1 MASIKIV
8 LRDKQNKEGMYPVVL
23 RITKERTSKI
33 ISLGMDCELQ
43 NWDERSAQFK
53 KSMPNYIQKNIIL
66 SNLKQKAWAIID
78 GFNLEDVDFT
88 LTQFEDK
95 FRGKE
100 SSKITVLEFWEEKI
114 KDLNLAG
121 RTGNARAHH
130 DTKNSFFK
138 YCKNQKILFKEIT
151 VEVVD
156 KYETYLRA
164 NGCADG
170 GIGVRMR
177 ELRAVFNDA
186 IKKGV
191 TQEKYYPFKIYK
203 VSKLKSS
210 GFKKALTRE
219 EVRLIENFDEVKYP
233 HLREAKHLFVFSYY
247 TRGMNYADMMKL
259 TWDNVVDNKI
269 YYSRSKT
276 KGKFIIKILKPVQDI
291 LDYYKEI
298 NVKTNYVF
306 PILLNEG
313 LTPIQI
319 ENWNKYQEEKDKE
332 FVENFGKGKK
342 GEIINEKRLKRA
354 IERAEMLYGT
364 LNANQKEALAK
375 RLEKSVFNVE
385 QVLPE
390 RKRRHADSINAVKL
404 IQSGA
409 KPYPTLKAVW
419 DRNQKSPNPN
429 YAAYS
434 DKMLQDGCSQLSEL
448 HNKTTLEQRKKA
460 AQKLNG
466 YRKDFESLIKS

>member
-8 LRDKQNKEGMYPVVL
+8 LRDKQNKEGLYPVVL
-23 RITKERTSKI
+23 RVTKERKVKI
-33 ISLGMDCELQ
+33 ISIGMDCELQ
-43 NWDERSAQFK
+43 NWDERSTQFK
-53 KSMPNYIQKNIIL
+53 KNMPNYIQKNIIL

-88 LTQFEDK
+88 LTQFEEK

-100 SSKITVLEFWEEKI
+100 SSKITVLEFWEDKI

-130 DTKNSFFK
+130 DTKTSFFK
-138 YCKNQKILFKEIT
+138 FCKNQKILFKEIT

-156 KYETYLRA
+156 KYETHLRA
-164 NGCADG
+164 NGCTDG

-191 TQEKYYPFKIYK
+191 TQEKYYPFKTYK

-247 TRGMNYADMMKL
+247 TRGMNYADIMKL
-259 TWDNVVDNKI
+259 TWSNIIDNKI
-269 YYSRSKT
+269 CYSRSKT
-276 KGKFIIKILKPVQDI
+276 KGRFIIKILQPVQDI
-291 LDYYKEI
+291 LDYYKEV

-306 PILLNEG
+306 PIILNEG

-319 ENWNKYQEEKDKE
+319 ENRKA
-332 FVENFGKGKK
+332 KK
-342 GEIINEKRLKRA
+342 LKRFNSDLKKIA
-354 IERAEMLYGT
+354 QLVGIDKSISSYSIRHSYATNLKQLGT
-364 LNANQKEALAK
+364 
-375 RLEKSVFNVE
+375 SVELISQSMGHQNV
-385 QVLPE
+385 
-390 RKRRHADSINAVKL
+390 SIT
-404 IQSGA
+404 S
-409 KPYPTLKAVW
+409 
-419 DRNQKSPNPN
+419 
-429 YAAYS
+429 AY
-434 DKMLQDGCSQLSEL
+434 L
-448 HNKTTLEQRKKA
+448 
-460 AQKLNG
+460 
-466 YRKDFESLIKS
+466 KDFEDDIIDDANEKLLMEPNSTYKLNHERKYSA

>member
-8 LRDKQNKEGMYPVVL
+8 LRDKQNKEGLYPVVL
-23 RITKERTSKI
+23 RVTKERKVKI
-33 ISLGMDCELQ
+33 ISIGMDCELQ
-43 NWDERSAQFK
+43 NWDERSTQFK

-88 LTQFEDK
+88 LTQFEEK

-100 SSKITVLEFWEEKI
+100 SSKITVLEFWEDKI

-130 DTKNSFFK
+130 DTKTSFFK
-138 YCKNQKILFKEIT
+138 FCKNQKILFKEIT

-156 KYETYLRA
+156 KYETHLRA
-164 NGCADG
+164 NGCNDG

-233 HLREAKHLFVFSYY
+233 HLREAKHLFVFSYF
-247 TRGMNYADMMKL
+247 TRGMNYADIMKL
-259 TWDNVVDNKI
+259 TWSNIIDNKI

-276 KGKFIIKILKPVQDI
+276 KGKFIIKILQPVQDI

-313 LTPIQI
+313 LTPIQ
-319 ENWNKYQEEKDKE
+319 
-332 FVENFGKGKK
+332 VENRKAKK
-342 GEIINEKRLKRA
+342 LKRFNSDLKKIA
-354 IERAEMLYGT
+354 QLVGIDKPISSYVIRHSYGT
-364 LNANQKEALAK
+364 NLKQLGT
-375 RLEKSVFNVE
+375 SVELISQSMGHQNV
-385 QVLPE
+385 
-390 RKRRHADSINAVKL
+390 SIT
-404 IQSGA
+404 S
-409 KPYPTLKAVW
+409 
-419 DRNQKSPNPN
+419 
-429 YAAYS
+429 AY
-434 DKMLQDGCSQLSEL
+434 L
-448 HNKTTLEQRKKA
+448 
-460 AQKLNG
+460 
-466 YRKDFESLIKS
+466 KDFEDVIIDDANERLLMEPNSTYTLNHERRYSA

>member
-8 LRDKQNKEGMYPVVL
+8 LRDKQNMEGLCPVVL
-23 RITKERTSKI
+23 RITKERKVKI
-33 ISLGMDCELQ
+33 ISLGMDCDLQ
-43 NWDERSAQFK
+43 NWDEKSAQFK

-78 GFNLEDVDFT
+78 GFNIDEVDFT
-88 LTQFEDK
+88 LTQFEEK

-100 SSKITVLEFWEEKI
+100 SSKITVLEFWEDKI

-130 DTKNSFFK
+130 DTKTSFFK
-138 YCKNQKILFKEIT
+138 FCKNQKILFKEIT

-156 KYETYLRA
+156 KYETHLRA
-164 NGCADG
+164 NGCNDG

-191 TQEKYYPFKIYK
+191 TQEKYYPFKTYK

-247 TRGMNYADMMKL
+247 TRGMNHYDVLRL
-259 TWDNVVDNKI
+259 TWSNIINNKI
-269 YYSRSKT
+269 CYSRSKT
-276 KGKFIIKILKPVQDI
+276 KGRFIIKILQPVQDI

-298 NVKTNYVF
+298 NIKTNYVF

-319 ENWNKYQEEKDKE
+319 ENRKA
-332 FVENFGKGKK
+332 KK
-342 GEIINEKRLKRA
+342 LKRFNSDLKKIA
-354 IERAEMLYGT
+354 QLVGIDKPISSYVIRHSYATNLKQLGT
-364 LNANQKEALAK
+364 
-375 RLEKSVFNVE
+375 SVELISQSMGHQNV
-385 QVLPE
+385 
-390 RKRRHADSINAVKL
+390 SIT
-404 IQSGA
+404 S
-409 KPYPTLKAVW
+409 
-419 DRNQKSPNPN
+419 
-429 YAAYS
+429 AY
-434 DKMLQDGCSQLSEL
+434 L
-448 HNKTTLEQRKKA
+448 
-460 AQKLNG
+460 
-466 YRKDFESLIKS
+466 KDFEDDIIDDANERLLMEPNSTYKLNHERRYSA

>member
-1 MASIKIV
+1 MTSIKIV
-8 LRDKQNKEGMYPVVL
+8 LRDKQNKEGLCPVVL
-23 RITKERTSKI
+23 RITKERKVKI
-33 ISLGMDCELQ
+33 ISLGMDCDLQ
-43 NWDERSAQFK
+43 NWDEKSSQFK
-53 KSMPNYIQKNIIL
+53 KSMPNYIQKNRIL
-66 SNLKQKAWAIID
+66 ANLKQKAWVIID
-78 GFNLEDVDFT
+78 GFNIDEVDFT
-88 LTQFEDK
+88 LSQFEEK

-100 SSKITVLEFWEEKI
+100 SSKINVLEFWEDKI

-121 RTGNARAHH
+121 RTGNARSHH
-130 DTKNSFFK
+130 GTKTSFFK
-138 YCKNQKILFKEIT
+138 FCKNQKILFKEIT

-156 KYETYLRA
+156 KYETHLRA
-164 NGCADG
+164 NGCTDG

-247 TRGMNYADMMKL
+247 TRGMNYADILKL
-259 TWDNVVDNKI
+259 TWSNIIDNKI

-276 KGKFIIKILKPVQDI
+276 KGRFIIKILQPVQDI
-291 LDYYKEI
+291 LDYYKEV

-319 ENWNKYQEEKDKE
+319 ENRKA
-332 FVENFGKGKK
+332 KK
-342 GEIINEKRLKRA
+342 LKRYNSDLKKIA
-354 IERAEMLYGT
+354 QIVGLNKSISSYVSRHSFSTNLKQLGTSVELISEMMGH
-364 LNANQKEALAK
+364 Q
-375 RLEKSVFNVE
+375 NV
-385 QVLPE
+385 
-390 RKRRHADSINAVKL
+390 SIT
-404 IQSGA
+404 S
-409 KPYPTLKAVW
+409 
-419 DRNQKSPNPN
+419 
-429 YAAYS
+429 AY
-434 DKMLQDGCSQLSEL
+434 L
-448 HNKTTLEQRKKA
+448 
-460 AQKLNG
+460 
-466 YRKDFESLIKS
+466 KDFEDDIIDDANEKLLMEPSSTYKLNHERKYSA